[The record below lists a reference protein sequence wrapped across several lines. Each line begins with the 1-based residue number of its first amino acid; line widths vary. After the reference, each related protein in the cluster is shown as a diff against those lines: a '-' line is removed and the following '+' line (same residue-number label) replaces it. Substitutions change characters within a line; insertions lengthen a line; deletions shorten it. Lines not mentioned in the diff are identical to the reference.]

1 MTAVAFAVLIALGY
15 VLTGLW
21 CTHLAS
27 YTGGWK
33 EYFRCSECGSGEY
46 VRETPCCECG
56 APCAPRRTVGKRT
69 IYFAPWRKTRW
80 EWRSPPNNPK
90 GDTP

>member
-1 MTAVAFAVLIALGY
+1 MIPALATMTVVLLM
-15 VLTGLW
+15 LTW
-21 CTHLAS
+21 AHRAS
-27 YTGGWK
+27 YTGGWM